1 MKKNDFLHNRSGCL
15 IVLLVFL
22 GALAALAYCVYHCE
36 IHCNTIASP
45 CGKYRVEICY
55 YLREALVPAMP
66 GGGGD
71 KAGCIYVIRNEDGQ
85 TLHRAELPML
95 HMGREIQFDRDA
107 AGHTKTIRAP
117 VWLWF
122 ELP

>member
-1 MKKNDFLHNRSGCL
+1 MKNGFLHNRSGCL
-15 IVLLVFL
+15 IALLVFL
-22 GALAALAYCVYHCE
+22 GVLAALAYCVYHCE
-36 IHCNTIASP
+36 IHCETIVSP

-66 GGGGD
+66 GGGSD
-71 KAGCIYVIRNEDGQ
+71 KAGCVYIVRNEDDQ
-85 TLHRAELPML
+85 KLHRAELPML

-107 AGHTKTIRAP
+107 AGNTEA
-117 VWLWF
+117 VWATGWLRI